1 MGYST
6 CFSAA
11 AFSLLVIVTRATSCP
26 PWFYFNNDTQQC
38 ECGEYR
44 TWKIRCNQPEQKIE
58 VSDGYCVSY
67 VHNKYYAG
75 YCLYAHVGNYTDRI
89 FSVAPSDPERFE
101 EYMCGH
107 YNRRGLLCGR
117 CIDGYGPAVYSPE
130 MKCVDCSKLSLGVAV
145 VLFTVLEFVPITLF
159 FIFVL
164 VTRLNITNGPLLGYI
179 MFCQAY
185 MVSIESNFYIATH
198 VLSQASVPLKVLL
211 YSSLG
216 LSNLWLLRIAWI
228 FSPPFCISDNFTN
241 IHLQLIG
248 LIRSIIPLVVLVATC
263 TMVELHKRNCRIIGF
278 VWKCLSSVLKK
289 ISFRPVDGSAVIHTF
304 SSFIFLSMYNLDFAL
319 VSAGTSNPVSQM
331 DWTEEHVVFFD
342 PTLVWFSHMHLIYL
356 LVMFALYLFLV
367 ILPSLL
373 LMVYPTRL
381 YHFISRFMNQRKQLA
396 ITAFAEALHSCF
408 KDGLAGTR
416 DYRSLA
422 GLSMVIQLLFP
433 LLVYGC
439 YITYHTVLPHDQY
452 TLPVFTAIILFLLSL
467 LISYLRPCKSL
478 MANMSLSYHIMALG
492 ILLVA
497 LTLWRD
503 DFSTRTATLE
513 TVFIGLPLISHLLV
527 IGWAAHSL
535 GKKIIS
541 RLRNQLSGH

>member
-1 MGYST
+1 MAYSVG
-6 CFSAA
+6 FSAA
-11 AFSLLVIVTRATSCP
+11 AFILMVVVSDTRATSCP
-26 PWFYFNNDTQQC
+26 PWFYLNNDTQQC
-38 ECGEYR
+38 ECGEHR
-44 TWKIRCNQPEQKIE
+44 TLKIRCNQPEQKIE
-58 VSDGYCVSY
+58 ISDGYCVSN

-75 YCLYAHVGNYTDRI
+75 KCLYAHVGNYTDRM

-117 CIDGYGPAVYSPE
+117 CIDGYGPAVYSLE

-145 VLFTVLEFVPITLF
+145 VLFGVLEFVPITLF

-164 VTRLNITNGPLLGYI
+164 VTRLNITNGPLLGYV

-185 MVSIESNFYIATH
+185 MFGIESNVYIATH
-198 VLSQASVPLKVLL
+198 ILSQASVPLKVLL
-211 YSSLG
+211 YSSLAF
-216 LSNLWLLRIAWI
+216 SNVWLLRIAWI
-228 FSPPFCISDNFTN
+228 FSPPFCIRDNFTN

-248 LIRSIIPLVVLVATC
+248 LIRPIIPLVVLVATC
-263 TMVELHKRNCRIIGF
+263 IMVELHKRNSRIIRF
-278 VWKCLSSVLKK
+278 VWKYLSSVLEK

-304 SSFIFLSMYNLDFAL
+304 ASFIFLSVYNLNFAV
-319 VSAGTSNPVSQM
+319 VSAGISSPVYQM
-331 DWTEEHVVFFD
+331 DWTEEHVVLFD

-356 LVMFALYLFLV
+356 SVLMFALYPFLV

-408 KDGLAGTR
+408 KDGLAGTW
-416 DYRSLA
+416 DYRSLV
-422 GLSMVIQLLFP
+422 GLSMLVELMFP

-467 LISYLRPCKSL
+467 LVSYLRPCKSL

-492 ILLVA
+492 DPPCC
-497 LTLWRD
+497 TH
-503 DFSTRTATLE
+503 
-513 TVFIGLPLISHLLV
+513 PL
-527 IGWAAHSL
+527 A
-535 GKKIIS
+535 
-541 RLRNQLSGH
+541 